1 MLCVDGSGKKSTQR
15 AAIERVLPAGRFEW
29 TAECWFNPTA
39 LDLNP
44 GQAIDLLHLRSNVTV
59 RRSRLF
65 GQLPGK
71 NKLKAWSRLP
81 DFTIPRNQN
90 HPVLF
95 RRAVKLVEQPPT
107 CGQGGGNALRF
118 PGLSIGTA
126 LARSGGDRR
135 SRLSTNSQHLL
146 GMASGG

>member
-1 MLCVDGSGKKSTQR
+1 MCHRLSFGLRYTINRMVDRDTRK
-15 AAIERVLPAGRFEW
+15 
-29 TAECWFNPTA
+29 
-39 LDLNP
+39 
-44 GQAIDLLHLRSNVTV
+44 V

>member
-1 MLCVDGSGKKSTQR
+1 MPKQGTHSPMPYRTTTR
-15 AAIERVLPAGRFEW
+15 AW
-29 TAECWFNPTA
+29 
-39 LDLNP
+39 
-44 GQAIDLLHLRSNVTV
+44 LRSYLPPGL